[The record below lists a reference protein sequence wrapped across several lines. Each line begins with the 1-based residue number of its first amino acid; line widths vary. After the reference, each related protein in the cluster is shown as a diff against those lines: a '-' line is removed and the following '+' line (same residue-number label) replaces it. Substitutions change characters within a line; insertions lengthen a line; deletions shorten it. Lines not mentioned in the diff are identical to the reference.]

1 MPNLLSEAAR
11 RMNAARKTRSG
22 GHAGGRPRSNA
33 KRCPCGAMTL
43 KRAQARGRTYEH
55 DPSCPFYRE
64 RAIIV

>member
-1 MPNLLSEAAR
+1 MPSKLLSEAAR
-11 RMNAARKTRSG
+11 RLNAARRTKG
-22 GHAGGRPRSNA
+22 AGTGRPRSDA

-55 DPSCPFYRE
+55 ETSCPFSKE